1 MTVVAAFA
9 CSHAGLMVTRRG
21 HGDAA
26 AEQDIYRAYAQL
38 GEELRA
44 AEPDALVVFATDH
57 QTVYKLNHVPA
68 FTIGVSAIARGLGD
82 AGIPARDFP
91 IHQEVAQRL
100 LDGALAAGVDLAFSE
115 DLGIDHSFVTPL
127 LLAFGDT
134 APPPLVP
141 VIQNCNVPPRPVL
154 RRSFQVGQVLR
165 EVLAGS
171 PARIAVLGTGGLSHW
186 VGSPQRQ
193 AFLRQPAGTRL
204 STMHEYPVTLD
215 ETGPINDAFDR
226 KFLATAGQGGWDEI
240 ISWPPE
246 EIETQ
251 AGNGAHEI
259 RNWLSAA
266 GFAGGAPAR
275 TLAYQAIPQWLT
287 GTAVARFDL

>member
-1 MTVVAAFA
+1 MKLVAAFA

-21 HGDAA
+21 TGDPA
-26 AEQDIYRAYAQL
+26 AEQRIYQAYGQL
-38 GEELRA
+38 GEQLRA
-44 AEPDALVVFATDH
+44 AEPDAVVVFATDH
-57 QTVYKLNHVPA
+57 QTVYKLDHIPA

-91 IHQEVAQRL
+91 IHQEIAQRL

-115 DLGIDHSFVTPL
+115 DMGIDHSFVTPL
-127 LLAFGDT
+127 LLALGDT

-141 VIQNCNVPPRPVL
+141 VIQNCNVPPRPPL
-154 RRSFQVGQVLR
+154 PRSYRVGRVFR

-171 PARIAVLGTGGLSHW
+171 AARIAVLGTGGLSHW

-193 AFLRQPAGTRL
+193 AFIRQPAGTRL

-226 KFLATAGQGGWDEI
+226 EFLAIAGRGGWAELAA
-240 ISWPPE
+240 WPPDQL
-246 EIETQ
+246 ETT

-266 GFAGGAPAR
+266 GLAGGAPAR
-275 TLAYQAIPQWLT
+275 TLAYQAIPEWLT
-287 GTAVARFDL
+287 GTAVAQFEL